1 MSEQIILTIGDTY
14 IPNHAVN
21 RACITNIFTKEAR
34 TMELFINRCNKIN
47 QIIKCIGL
55 FVEIDPIITI
65 TMELI
70 CDYPETVYLTFH
82 YIFTKIRTYIA

>member
-1 MSEQIILTIGDTY
+1 MD
-14 IPNHAVN
+14 
-21 RACITNIFTKEAR
+21 
-34 TMELFINRCNKIN
+34 LFIKRCNVIK

-55 FVEIDPIITI
+55 FVEINPIITI

-82 YIFTKIRTYIA
+82 YIFIKIRTYIA